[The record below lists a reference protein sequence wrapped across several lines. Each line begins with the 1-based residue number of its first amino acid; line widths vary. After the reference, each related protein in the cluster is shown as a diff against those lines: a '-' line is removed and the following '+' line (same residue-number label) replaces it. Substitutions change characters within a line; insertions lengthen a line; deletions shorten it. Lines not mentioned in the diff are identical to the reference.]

1 MHSVANLAALQAPLA
16 TFFPSK
22 KHPNLISFLRIAGT
36 ARARMRSCCLAA
48 RTHTPPSLSL
58 SLSLCVSSVQRAAAE
73 MQFNK
78 ILCYF
83 SNFICK
89 YSRNHSADIVFILCV
104 FDFIRQRLD
113 YQDFCAD

>member
-1 MHSVANLAALQAPLA
+1 MHCVANLAALQAPLA

-22 KHPNLISFLRIAGT
+22 KHPNLISFLRMAGT
-36 ARARMRSCCLAA
+36 ARARMRSCCPSAC
-48 RTHTPPSLSL
+48 THTSLSL

-73 MQFNK
+73 MQLNK

-89 YSRNHSADIVFILCV
+89 YSRNHIADIVFILCV

-113 YQDFCAD
+113 YQDVCAD